1 MQHVD
6 FLVIGGGAAGF
17 FAAVNAA
24 QMNPGMRVL
33 IVEKSTKLLS
43 KVKVSGG
50 GRCNVTHACFN
61 PAELIS
67 FYPRGSKELRQAF
80 SRFSTGDTVEWFEQR
95 GVELKTEDDGRM
107 FPVTN
112 DSQTIIDCLLGEAE
126 KYGVEVWTGV
136 GVHELAW
143 CQDVRPASA
152 ERQEVTPDTTR
163 PQWKITFEGA
173 VPVMYARNVLIAA
186 GGGRNMQSFQ
196 WMKNL
201 GHTIV
206 PPVPSLFTFNMPD
219 NEIIKLMGVAVEPV
233 TVKIIDTNIETEGPL
248 LITHWGMSGPA
259 VLKASAFGA
268 RELANLQ
275 YRFTAEINWL
285 SGHGEEDMFEDL
297 CWYKMQHPA
306 QKVVTTSHLHIP
318 KRLWE
323 FLVAKSGIDLHLKWG
338 DAPHKLIRS
347 LAKTLTADRYSVSGK
362 TTFKEEFVTCGG
374 IDLKEIDFRTMES
387 KLHKGLFFA
396 GEVIDV
402 DGVTGGFNFQNAW
415 TTGYIAASS
424 VSL

>member
-1 MQHVD
+1 MENSID
-6 FLVIGGGAAGF
+6 LLVIGGGAAGF

-24 QMNPGMRVL
+24 QMNPGMSVIL
-33 IVEKSTKLLS
+33 VEKSSKLLS

-50 GRCNVTHACFN
+50 GRCNVTHACFVPN
-61 PAELIS
+61 ELVA

-80 SRFSTGDTVEWFEQR
+80 SRFSTGDTVEWFESR

-107 FPVTN
+107 FPVTD

-126 KYGVEVWTGV
+126 KYGVEVLTGA
-136 GVHELAW
+136 GVHSITPWSE
-143 CQDVRPASA
+143 DSA
-152 ERQEVTPDTTR
+152 GARWR
-163 PQWKITFEGA
+163 ITFEGA
-173 VPVMYARNVLIAA
+173 LPVMHARNVLIAA

-201 GHTIV
+201 GHTII

-219 NEIIKLMGVAVEPV
+219 NEIIKLMGVAIDPV
-233 TVKIIDTNIETEGPL
+233 TVKIAGTGIETEGPL

-275 YRFTAEINWL
+275 YKFTAEINWL
-285 SGHGEEDMFEDL
+285 SGHDEESLFGDL

-306 QKVVTTSHLHIP
+306 QKVVTTSHLHVP

-323 FLVAKSGIDLHLKWG
+323 FLVAKAGIDLHLKWG
-338 DAPHKLIRS
+338 DAPHKSIRS
-347 LAKTLTADRYSVSGK
+347 LAKTLTADLYSVSGK

-396 GEVIDV
+396 GEIIDV

-424 VSL
+424 LS